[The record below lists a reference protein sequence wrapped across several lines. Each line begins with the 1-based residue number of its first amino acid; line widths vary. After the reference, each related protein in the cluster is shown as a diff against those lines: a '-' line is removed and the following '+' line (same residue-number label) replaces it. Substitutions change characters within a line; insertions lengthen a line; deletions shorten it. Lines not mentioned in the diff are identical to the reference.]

1 MTSSQG
7 RWEISVAQDGSGRF
21 RTVQEAI
28 DAVPLSNNR
37 RVVIRIGPGVYSQPI
52 YVPKTKNLITLT
64 GTDPNRTTL
73 SWHNTATSIQH
84 HQACLSLFS
93 LPSHAPSVIGT
104 GTFACGSVIVEGE
117 DFIAENL
124 AFENAAPQA
133 CTVNDFRSRCQISP
147 LSLFQPI
154 VLCPRSEIYAAID
167 GSGQAVA
174 IRVTADRCSF
184 YSCRFLG
191 WQDTAYLHY
200 GKQYFRDCYIEGSV
214 DFIFGNATVLLEHC
228 HIHCKSQGFIT
239 AQQRK
244 SADESTGYVFLR
256 CVITGNGDSK
266 SYMHLGRPWGPH
278 ARVVFAYTHMD
289 SCILPSGWNNW
300 NNTANEKTASYS
312 EYRSTTLLDTC
323 PRPAFHFAQLPCT
336 SISVVEVYC
345 SSVTERLKLG
355 VQEAELETWCR
366 LTAFHAMSI
375 QVTLSSNVQPLA
387 RSKKRQRPETFVP
400 NED

>member
-84 HQACLSLFS
+84 HQA
-93 LPSHAPSVIGT
+93 PSVIGT

-124 AFENAAPQA
+124 AFENAAPQ
-133 CTVNDFRSRCQISP
+133 
-147 LSLFQPI
+147 
-154 VLCPRSEIYAAID
+154 

-312 EYRSTTLLDTC
+312 EYRCSGPGSDLRKRVPWLTRLSDVEASQFLTTLFID
-323 PRPAFHFAQLPCT
+323 PRRSWIHARDLHST
-336 SISVVEVYC
+336 SPSFPVP
-345 SSVTERLKLG
+345 
-355 VQEAELETWCR
+355 
-366 LTAFHAMSI
+366 
-375 QVTLSSNVQPLA
+375 LSA
-387 RSKKRQRPETFVP
+387 
-400 NED
+400 